1 MRAWSG
7 GPIGRT
13 AAVNWSWGG
22 GGSRSVVGSR
32 RVRRVAGVGRT
43 WPRPSG
49 PSGRGLAPTGRAAA
63 GLEWECWL
71 SAVAAAVA
79 APGGGGRW
87 AGGGRCR
94 RLVGARAGQRRHD
107 QDTLN
112 DVPGLAAH
120 RNRRRPDDGRS
131 SVSGLALDG
140 ASRQIGSTVA
150 SGGCD
155 AVHDYAGRQP
165 GSDLRKE
172 AALCLP
178 RGADAGASTTGT
190 TRRCSRSLGFPGPP
204 RPRSAIRDRLSGFV
218 MGR

>member
-1 MRAWSG
+1 MLPPSVLAPLPSREEGRPWARTCQSSPVLSPTRVLPVWDTHCRIACFELATVPGSQASQAKTSTGNDERGQYDNGTRPPGRRAKPCPWSG
-7 GPIGRT
+7 PFLHR
-13 AAVNWSWGG
+13 
-22 GGSRSVVGSR
+22 
-32 RVRRVAGVGRT
+32 
-43 WPRPSG
+43 
-49 PSGRGLAPTGRAAA
+49 
-63 GLEWECWL
+63 
-71 SAVAAAVA
+71 
-79 APGGGGRW
+79 APGITG
-87 AGGGRCR
+87 
-94 RLVGARAGQRRHD
+94 
-107 QDTLN
+107 TLN

-120 RNRRRPDDGRS
+120 RDRRRPDDGRS

-140 ASRQIGSTVA
+140 ASSQIGSTVA

-155 AVHDYAGRQP
+155 AVHDHAGRQP